1 MRKFIIKNTFL
12 ITEMKESI
20 CFIILITVNVP
31 LLLEEGSE

>member
-12 ITEMKESI
+12 ITEMKESK